1 MCENKDVST
10 TSTTHYES
18 SKVENLIRSQSGSS
32 SQHIDRTIGSV
43 LEAYIFETVRQ
54 IEIMCSGEDF
64 VSAYI
69 VGPYGC
75 IHDIVEFDSKT
86 QFSCRERVN

>member
-1 MCENKDVST
+1 
-10 TSTTHYES
+10 
-18 SKVENLIRSQSGSS
+18 
-32 SQHIDRTIGSV
+32 
-43 LEAYIFETVRQ
+43 
-54 IEIMCSGEDF
+54 MCSGEGF

-75 IHDIVEFDSKT
+75 VHDIVEFDSKT